1 MDKTELRKLY
11 RAKRKQLSEV
21 ERETLSNQ
29 LTQRFLEFLT
39 NHQDLKH
46 IHVFLPIAKLNEV
59 NTFGLVDKLLDRGM
73 VLYTSVTD
81 FKTESMQTIRL
92 ERPLAWV
99 EDSYGIP
106 VPHNYQ
112 NVDGNLIQLVLIPLV
127 AYDLEGNRL
136 GYGKGFYDRFLE
148 SLPQAVI
155 KAGMSYFHPEETI
168 PEEEHDIRLDFCLT
182 PDKIFEFKNY

>member
-11 RAKRKQLSEV
+11 RAKRKHLSEK

-29 LTQRFLEFLT
+29 LTEQFLEFLAH
-39 NHQDLKH
+39 HQDLKH

-59 NTFGLVDKLLDRGM
+59 DTFGLVDKLLDKGM

-92 ERPLAWV
+92 ERPLEWA

-112 NVDGNLIQLVLIPLV
+112 NVDGNLIQLVLIPLL

-182 PDKIFEFKNY
+182 PDNIFEFKNY

>member
-11 RAKRKQLSEV
+11 RAKRKHLSEK

-29 LTQRFLEFLT
+29 LTEQFLEFLAH
-39 NHQDLKH
+39 HQDLKH

-59 NTFGLVDKLLDRGM
+59 DTFGLVDKLLDKGM

-92 ERPLAWV
+92 ERPLEWA

-112 NVDGNLIQLVLIPLV
+112 NVDGNLIQLVLIPLL